1 MPSKTNETKKGAL
14 KETQKNSKNSTVKSE
29 KKNEK
34 EIVTQSKKNSTA
46 KEFAVKVA
54 ETIKEA
60 SKKIIGSKPKAENT
74 KKEVE
79 KKQVKKTDSKK
90 KVATT
95 ESSKNKSTT
104 NTAKLE
110 VLAKNV
116 SPKEKKTTSKD
127 TTVSK
132 TIASKAIDRKSTT
145 TPKEKPSTEKE
156 AKTTSKTK
164 STSNT
169 STKSKK
175 DINISKTKSSK
186 NSYKTKNTKT
196 AKNTVKKTE
205 PVTVLE
211 HYELPYRY
219 NETIVRILYQT
230 PNTLFVYWD
239 ISDKDREN
247 YIKQFGED
255 FFNITY
261 PVLIVHNDTMN
272 YSFEVIINDFA
283 NSWYLR
289 VNDSKCHY
297 RVELGRKLINHFDIN
312 ETEEPSVDNT
322 DNKSAENQVELIKA
336 KINYIKNIKEKF
348 KNDYMFVSTSN
359 SIELP
364 NDHIL
369 FKTNENNTIKYRN
382 VKTKQE
388 TNISLYDII
397 KNIPLIDK
405 TELPYISSEILEGL
419 YTAIYK
425 NDDLSVLA
433 TLSNPSSGG
442 LSSSRMPHS

>member
-14 KETQKNSKNSTVKSE
+14 KETQKNSKSSTVKRE

-60 SKKIIGSKPKAENT
+60 SKKIISSKPKAEDT
-74 KKEVE
+74 KKEVA
-79 KKQVKKTDSKK
+79 KKS
-90 KVATT
+90 A
-95 ESSKNKSTT
+95 
-104 NTAKLE
+104 
-110 VLAKNV
+110 
-116 SPKEKKTTSKD
+116 SPKTKKTTSKD

-132 TIASKAIDRKSTT
+132 TTASKSIDSKRTT
-145 TPKEKPSTEKE
+145 KPKEKPSTEKE

-169 STKSKK
+169 STKRKK
-175 DINISKTKSSK
+175 DINISKTKTSK
-186 NSYKTKNTKT
+186 NSYKNK
-196 AKNTVKKTE
+196 TVKTPKTTAVKTEKKSE

-211 HYELPYRY
+211 HYDLPYRY

-312 ETEEPSVDNT
+312 ETEELSVDNT
-322 DNKSAENQVELIKA
+322 DDKSAENQAEIIKA

>member
-14 KETQKNSKNSTVKSE
+14 KETQKNSKSSTVKRE

-60 SKKIIGSKPKAENT
+60 SKKIIGSKPKAEDT
-74 KKEVE
+74 KKEVA
-79 KKQVKKTDSKK
+79 KKS
-90 KVATT
+90 A
-95 ESSKNKSTT
+95 
-104 NTAKLE
+104 
-110 VLAKNV
+110 
-116 SPKEKKTTSKD
+116 SPKTKKTTSKD

-132 TIASKAIDRKSTT
+132 TTASKSIDSKRTT
-145 TPKEKPSTEKE
+145 KPKEKPSTEKE

-169 STKSKK
+169 STKRKK
-175 DINISKTKSSK
+175 DINISKTKTSK
-186 NSYKTKNTKT
+186 NSYKNKT
-196 AKNTVKKTE
+196 AKTPKTTAVKTEKKSE

-211 HYELPYRY
+211 HYDLPYRY

-312 ETEEPSVDNT
+312 ETEELSVDNT
-322 DNKSAENQVELIKA
+322 DDKSAENQAEIIKA